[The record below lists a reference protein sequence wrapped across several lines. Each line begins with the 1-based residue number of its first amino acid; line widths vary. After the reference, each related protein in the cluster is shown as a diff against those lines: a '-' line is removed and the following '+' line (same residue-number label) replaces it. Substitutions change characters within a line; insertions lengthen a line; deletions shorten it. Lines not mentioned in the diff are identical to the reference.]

1 MMTKIDLCGRR
12 ALVIGGASGI
22 GEACSMILDQAGAGV
37 IVADINLEGA
47 EQTAAKLGEGCAFYC
62 DIGDP
67 ESIFSLVTNVES
79 SVGNVDI
86 LVNCAG
92 VISYLAGIKSVELA
106 EWDKIVDINLRGAF
120 LLCRELVEGM
130 KDRGYGKIIF
140 FSSLAARV
148 GGIEVGCHYAAT
160 KAGLI
165 GLVRTL
171 AKETAPYGIT
181 VNAVA
186 PGIIATDPVKQQIS
200 GHEDEYIRSIP
211 LGRIGEPEDVAGA
224 VLFLCSPLS
233 DYITGIVLDIN
244 GGLYMG

>member
-1 MMTKIDLCGRR
+1 MVKIDLSGRI
-12 ALVIGGASGI
+12 ALVTGGASGI
-22 GEACSMILDQAGAGV
+22 GKACAMILDQAGAQV
-37 IVADINLEGA
+37 VVADINLNGA
-47 EQTAAKLGEGCAFYC
+47 EQTATKLNKGNAYHC
-62 DIGDP
+62 DLGNP
-67 ESIFSLVTNVES
+67 ESISSLMTHIQSN
-79 SVGNVDI
+79 VGNVDI

-92 VISYLAGIKSVELA
+92 VISYRTGIRAVELA
-106 EWDKIVDINLRGAF
+106 EWDKLIRINLRGAF

-130 KDRGYGKIIF
+130 KARGYGKILF

-148 GGIEVGCHYAAT
+148 GGIEVGCHYTAA

-171 AKETAPYGIT
+171 AKEGALYGIT

>member
-1 MMTKIDLCGRR
+1 MEIDLGGKT
-12 ALVIGGASGI
+12 ALVTGGASGI
-22 GEACSMILDQAGAGV
+22 GKACSKILDKAGAQV
-37 IVADINLEGA
+37 VVVDINLEGA
-47 EQTAAKLGEGCAFYC
+47 EQIATKLSKGIALYC
-62 DIGDP
+62 DLGDP
-67 ESIFSLVTNVES
+67 ESIFSLIKKIEL
-79 SVGNVDI
+79 SVSDVDI
-86 LVNCAG
+86 LINCAG

-106 EWDKIVDINLRGAF
+106 EWDKIMGVNLRGAF
-120 LLCRELVEGM
+120 LLSRELVGGM
-130 KDRGYGKIIF
+130 KSRGDGKIIF

-148 GGIEVGCHYAAT
+148 GGIEVGCHYTAA

-171 AKETAPYGIT
+171 AKETAPYGVT

-186 PGIIATDPVKQQIS
+186 PGIIATDPVKEQIYD
-200 GHEDEYIRSIP
+200 HENEYIRSIP